1 MDRNFR
7 NETYFPATSFYV
19 LSRVL
24 NMYPGIEP
32 RSPALQ
38 MDSLPPELQTKPKNT
53 GVGGLSLLS
62 YQGSPVKSNPTY
74 TITLDYLCLMK
85 ASTKKCRNQMN
96 RKARER

>member
-32 RSPALQ
+32 RSPA
-38 MDSLPPELQTKPKNT
+38 
-53 GVGGLSLLS
+53 SLLS
-62 YQGSPVKSNPTY
+62 FELFWVH
-74 TITLDYLCLMK
+74 
-85 ASTKKCRNQMN
+85 
-96 RKARER
+96 